1 MRKCGRRLPNGA
13 WTLRRKLSWTRPA
26 LAAFIRELGYIAQD
40 NPKAAARVAARIE
53 EAARK
58 LRRYPYIGRIGDD
71 PDTRE
76 WPVSRTRCLLVYELR
91 GDVVEITQFWH
102 SAQDRPGWTV
112 KDDENI

>member
-1 MRKCGRRLPNGA
+1 MRH
-13 WTLRRKLSWTRPA
+13 KLSWTRPA
-26 LAAFIRELGYIAQD
+26 LAAFIRELDYIAQE

-71 PDTRE
+71 PETRE

-91 GDVVEITQFWH
+91 DEVVEITQFWH
-102 SAQDRPGWTV
+102 SAQDRLGLAV
-112 KDDENI
+112 LDDEDA